1 MYAKPNIK
9 VELVFI
15 TPEMAEQMLGGN
27 SHNRQKRRWWIEAM
41 ASAMRRGEWI
51 TTHQGIA
58 FTASGRLL
66 DGQHR
71 LEAIVGHKAGVWM
84 LVTKGIDDGAFKV
97 IDNGIKRSLAD
108 LTNLPKRLAEA
119 CRVIAAVMYGGAVS
133 TQQVLDIAKSGV
145 EEIHE
150 ELIETCGSVRKYYAS
165 APMRTSAVAL
175 VMDGVPKAGVF
186 KIYTDLVHEKFT
198 ELPNSAQALIR
209 QVNSG
214 KANAAD
220 ASDTLARGLKVLNP
234 CNGNLVKIQ
243 CSDAEIS
250 SAREYTR
257 SIFKRALLT
266 NGEILEQA

>member
-1 MYAKPNIK
+1 MYVKPDIK
-9 VELVFI
+9 VELIFI

-27 SHNRQKRRWWIEAM
+27 THNRQKRRWWIEAM

-51 TTHQGIA
+51 TTHQGVA

-71 LEAIVGHKAGVWM
+71 LEAIISNKTGVWM
-84 LVTKGIDDGAFKV
+84 LVTTGINEEAFKV

-108 LTNLPKRLAEA
+108 LTSLPKRLAET
-119 CRVIAAVMYGGAVS
+119 CRVIGTVVYGGCVS
-133 TQQVLDIAKSGV
+133 SQQVLDIAKSGV
-145 EEIHE
+145 EEVHA
-150 ELIETCGSVRKYYAS
+150 ELIETCGSVKKYYAS

-175 VMDGVPKAGVF
+175 VMDGVERSGVF
-186 KIYTDLVHEKFT
+186 KIYADLVHEKFAD
-198 ELPNSAQALIR
+198 LPNSAQALIR

-234 CNGNLVKIQ
+234 HNSNLIKIQ
-243 CSDAEIS
+243 CSDAEVS
-250 SAREYTR
+250 SSREYVR
-257 SIFKRALLT
+257 SIFKRALVSQ
-266 NGEILEQA
+266 GD